1 MVADFRSLGLTLRTH
16 PMALLRS
23 RLARL
28 GALPAEALWERGD
41 GDRVCYAGMV
51 INRQRPGSA
60 KGVTFVTLEDETGHA
75 NIIVWKRLGERQ
87 RKPLLAARLLEVRG
101 RIHREG
107 DVLHV
112 VADRLKDQ
120 SRLLGRLMV
129 RSRDFR

>member
-1 MVADFRSLGLTLRTH
+1 
-16 PMALLRS
+16 MALLRS